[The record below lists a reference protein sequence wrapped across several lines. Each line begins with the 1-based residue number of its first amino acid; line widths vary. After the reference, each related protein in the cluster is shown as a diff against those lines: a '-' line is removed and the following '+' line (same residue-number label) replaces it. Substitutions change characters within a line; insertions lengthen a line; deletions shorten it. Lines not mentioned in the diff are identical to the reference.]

1 MENKVINSDSI
12 DLLTELE
19 GLIDES
25 KIHIQQTEEAIISEV
40 LSEELT
46 QDDNLSE

>member
-1 MENKVINSDSI
+1 MENKNINSQSI

-25 KIHIQQTEEAIISEV
+25 KIDIQQTEEAIIIDA
-40 LSEELT
+40 LSEDLM
-46 QDDNLSE
+46 QNDNLSE